1 MTYPAN
7 AHVPLIFALT
17 PSMNQENVL
26 KEIHYKV
33 ECSNL
38 DNKQTMQ
45 AMICV
50 TLDFEDHCAGERAAT
65 AVVGNLYVPP
75 TRTQYLSYR

>member
-7 AHVPLIFALT
+7 ARAPLIFALT
-17 PSMNQENVL
+17 PSMNQEDAL

-33 ECSNL
+33 DCSNL
-38 DNKQTMQ
+38 DNNQTMQ

-50 TLDFEDHCAGERAAT
+50 VSRL
-65 AVVGNLYVPP
+65 
-75 TRTQYLSYR
+75 